1 MQWIKGHKLK
11 FCLIVIYIGYWSV
24 IDSLQ
29 QNVESTLELDYER
42 ISTLMDPNGLHF
54 ELIYHDDM
62 VYDGQI
68 GSRFTLVH
76 KGILVIIQGC
86 IGDSEQII
94 WIELIDQL
102 DGHVWLVNQLG
113 LILGQIT

>member
-1 MQWIKGHKLK
+1 M
-11 FCLIVIYIGYWSV
+11 
-24 IDSLQ
+24 
-29 QNVESTLELDYER
+29 
-42 ISTLMDPNGLHF
+42 
-54 ELIYHDDM
+54 
-62 VYDGQI
+62 
-68 GSRFTLVH
+68 H

-113 LILGQIT
+113 LILG